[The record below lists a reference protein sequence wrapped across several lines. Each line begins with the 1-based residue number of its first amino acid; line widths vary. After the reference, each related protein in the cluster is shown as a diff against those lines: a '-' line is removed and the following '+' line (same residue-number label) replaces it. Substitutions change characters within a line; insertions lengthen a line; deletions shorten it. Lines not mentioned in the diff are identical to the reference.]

1 MPRIKIWKYQPC
13 SAHTA
18 DIVALNHHHHE
29 DLATLDAAS
38 RLLPAGV
45 YTTFRTY
52 AGRKILP
59 LEDHIRRLE
68 ESARLVGSPISLD
81 QAALQAGLRQ
91 AMHCSPGEELR
102 IRITVDLQEEP
113 GTLYFSVA
121 PLRIPSP
128 QDYENGVL
136 AVTCRLQRQ
145 NPRAKQTQFITLA
158 ETVRR
163 KIPPEANEGL
173 LLDENDF
180 ILEGLSSN
188 FFAVKQGE
196 VWTAGEGVLSGIAR
210 AAVIQVAEREGPLLR
225 LEKIA
230 RAEIPTLQEAFLTS
244 SSRSILPIHQI
255 DETLIGSGR
264 PGPVTQNLVQ
274 AYWQEIEKK
283 LVEI

>member
-13 SAHTA
+13 AAHPA
-18 DIVALNHHHHE
+18 DIVALNHHEHP
-29 DLATLDAAS
+29 ATLDAAS

-59 LEDHIRRLE
+59 LEDHLRRLE
-68 ESARLVGSPISLD
+68 ESARLVDSPILLD
-81 QAALQAGLRQ
+81 QPALQAGLRQ
-91 AMHCSPGEELR
+91 AIGCSPGRELR

-113 GTLYFSVA
+113 GALYFSLA
-121 PLRIPSP
+121 PLRIPSA

-136 AVTCRLQRQ
+136 AVTCRLQRK
-145 NPRAKQTQFITLA
+145 NPRAKQTEFIALA
-158 ETVRR
+158 EAVRR

-196 VWTAGEGVLSGIAR
+196 IWTAGKGVLRGIAR
-210 AAVIQVAEREGPLLR
+210 ATVLQVAGREGFPLR
-225 LEKIA
+225 LEA
-230 RAEIPTLQEAFLTS
+230 VAHTEIPTLEEAFLTS
-244 SSRSILPIHQI
+244 SSRSVLPIRQI
-255 DETLIGSGR
+255 DETPVGSRR
-264 PGPVTQNLVQ
+264 PGPLTQKLVQ
-274 AYWQEIEKK
+274 AYWQEIEKR